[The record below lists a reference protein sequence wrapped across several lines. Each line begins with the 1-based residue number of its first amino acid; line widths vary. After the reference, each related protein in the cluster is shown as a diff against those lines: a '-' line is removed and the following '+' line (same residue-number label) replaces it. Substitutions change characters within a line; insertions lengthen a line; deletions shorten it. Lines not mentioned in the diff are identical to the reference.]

1 MNDINKRYNIGLSII
16 NNNQGVKTML
26 NNIIKPS
33 RIIKSYK
40 IFNRLKSIINKVFE
54 NVGYFFIGYK
64 VDIELNQ
71 SDILEAK
78 AKIRILRNTQSHN
91 IDDIEKIKT
100 EDIQG
105 IKYHIKAIRKYK
117 IGLHE
122 FGELKKEVEA
132 LKDTINI
139 LRRDCKQVQEIN
151 KDDIKEVEKNLEDFT
166 SRYYQERF
174 VDDMKETKVNELLFT
189 TNNKMLNDCSK
200 ELISF
205 IIDADRY
212 EDNIDIKDVNN
223 ILRKHINLTNERG
236 QDGTK

>member
-1 MNDINKRYNIGLSII
+1 MNEINKRYNIGMSII
-16 NNNQGVKTML
+16 NNNQGVKAVGKIILVIGAIL
-26 NNIIKPS
+26 NKTIKPS
-33 RIIKSYK
+33 IIIKSYK

-91 IDDIEKIKT
+91 I
-100 EDIQG
+100 EDIQ
-105 IKYHIKAIRKYK
+105 A
-117 IGLHE
+117 
-122 FGELKKEVEA
+122 LKKYVSKKFVKIELHMANTEQIKTLTKDVDV
-132 LKDTINI
+132 LKKYIKKAPAKKGFTH
-139 LRRDCKQVQEIN
+139 N
-151 KDDIKEVEKNLEDFT
+151 KT
-166 SRYYQERF
+166 
-174 VDDMKETKVNELLFT
+174 NELLFT
-189 TNNKMLNDCSK
+189 TNNKMLNDCSE

-205 IIDADRY
+205 IIDANEY

-223 ILRKHINLTNERG
+223 ILRKHINLSNERG

>member
-1 MNDINKRYNIGLSII
+1 MKLKNYRYLNNINKRYNIGISII
-16 NNNQGVKTML
+16 NNNQGVKAML
-26 NNIIKPS
+26 NDIIKPS

-40 IFNRLKSIINKVFE
+40 IYNRLKSIINKVFE

-64 VDIELNQ
+64 VDIEQNQ

-91 IDDIEKIKT
+91 IDDIIKLKNELITLDDLINSNTHNKI
-100 EDIQG
+100 
-105 IKYHIKAIRKYK
+105 
-117 IGLHE
+117 
-122 FGELKKEVEA
+122 
-132 LKDTINI
+132 
-139 LRRDCKQVQEIN
+139 
-151 KDDIKEVEKNLEDFT
+151 
-166 SRYYQERF
+166 
-174 VDDMKETKVNELLFT
+174 NELLFT

-205 IIDADRY
+205 IIDAKEY
-212 EDNIDIKDVNN
+212 EDKVDIKDVNN

>member
-1 MNDINKRYNIGLSII
+1 MNQINKRYNIGLSII
-16 NNNQGVKTML
+16 NNNGGVKAML
-26 NNIIKPS
+26 NDIIKPS

-64 VDIELNQ
+64 VDIEQNQ

-91 IDDIEKIKT
+91 IEDIETLTKYVSKKFVKIELEMANIEQIKT
-100 EDIQG
+100 LTKDVDYNHNEILTLASSV
-105 IKYHIKAIRKYK
+105 KV
-117 IGLHE
+117 
-122 FGELKKEVEA
+122 LKKY
-132 LKDTINI
+132 
-139 LRRDCKQVQEIN
+139 
-151 KDDIKEVEKNLEDFT
+151 IKKAPAKKGFNSYEQKGLYN
-166 SRYYQERF
+166 
-174 VDDMKETKVNELLFT
+174 LLFT

-205 IIDADRY
+205 IIDANRY
-212 EDNIDIKDVNN
+212 EDNINIKDVNN

-236 QDGTK
+236 QDGTE

>member
-1 MNDINKRYNIGLSII
+1 MNDINKRYNIGMSII

-64 VDIELNQ
+64 VDIEQNQ

-78 AKIRILRNTQSHN
+78 AKIRILRSNQSHN
-91 IDDIEKIKT
+91 INEL
-100 EDIQG
+100 
-105 IKYHIKAIRKYK
+105 YRKPAPKKKPAVKSVKFNLLDYYK
-117 IGLHE
+117 KLN
-122 FGELKKEVEA
+122 KE
-132 LKDTINI
+132 
-139 LRRDCKQVQEIN
+139 
-151 KDDIKEVEKNLEDFT
+151 EKN
-166 SRYYQERF
+166 
-174 VDDMKETKVNELLFT
+174 NLLFT

-200 ELISF
+200 ELINF
-205 IIDADRY
+205 VLDANEYD
-212 EDNIDIKDVNN
+212 DKVDIKDVNN

>member
-16 NNNQGVKTML
+16 NNNQGVKAML

-33 RIIKSYK
+33 KIIKSYK

-64 VDIELNQ
+64 VDIEQNQ

-78 AKIRILRNTQSHN
+78 AKIRILRSNQSQNTKTNEINEYGIKALRDTQSHN
-91 IDDIEKIKT
+91 IDDIKVIQKKIHLIKV
-100 EDIQG
+100 IQ
-105 IKYHIKAIRKYK
+105 KYK

-122 FGELKKEVEA
+122 FEELKKEVEA
-132 LKDTINI
+132 VKDTLNK
-139 LRRDCKQVQEIN
+139 LRRDCAKQ
-151 KDDIKEVEKNLEDFT
+151 KKTPTKN
-166 SRYYQERF
+166 
-174 VDDMKETKVNELLFT
+174 KVNELLFT
-189 TNNKMLNDCSK
+189 TNNKMLNDCSR
-200 ELISF
+200 ELINF
-205 IIDADRY
+205 VLDANEYD
-212 EDNIDIKDVNN
+212 DKVDIKDVNN

>member
-1 MNDINKRYNIGLSII
+1 
-16 NNNQGVKTML
+16 ML

-91 IDDIEKIKT
+91 IDDIQAIEKYVSKKFVKIELHMANTEQIKT
-100 EDIQG
+100 
-105 IKYHIKAIRKYK
+105 
-117 IGLHE
+117 
-122 FGELKKEVEA
+122 LKKEVEA
-132 LKDTINI
+132 LKD
-139 LRRDCKQVQEIN
+139 
-151 KDDIKEVEKNLEDFT
+151 
-166 SRYYQERF
+166 Y
-174 VDDMKETKVNELLFT
+174 
-189 TNNKMLNDCSK
+189 
-200 ELISF
+200 
-205 IIDADRY
+205 
-212 EDNIDIKDVNN
+212 
-223 ILRKHINLTNERG
+223 INLTNERG

>member
-16 NNNQGVKTML
+16 NNNQGVKAML
-26 NNIIKPS
+26 NDIIKPS

-64 VDIELNQ
+64 VDIEQNQ

-91 IDDIEKIKT
+91 IDDIIKLKNELITLDDLINSNTHNKI
-100 EDIQG
+100 
-105 IKYHIKAIRKYK
+105 
-117 IGLHE
+117 
-122 FGELKKEVEA
+122 
-132 LKDTINI
+132 
-139 LRRDCKQVQEIN
+139 
-151 KDDIKEVEKNLEDFT
+151 
-166 SRYYQERF
+166 
-174 VDDMKETKVNELLFT
+174 NELLFT

-205 IIDADRY
+205 IIDAKEY
-212 EDNIDIKDVNN
+212 EDKVDIKDVNN

>member
-16 NNNQGVKTML
+16 NNSGGFKAML
-26 NNIIKPS
+26 NDIIKPS

-78 AKIRILRNTQSHN
+78 SKIRILRNTQSHN
-91 IDDIEKIKT
+91 I
-100 EDIQG
+100 EDI
-105 IKYHIKAIRKYK
+105 IKLKNELITLDDLINSNTHNK
-117 IGLHE
+117 I
-122 FGELKKEVEA
+122 
-132 LKDTINI
+132 
-139 LRRDCKQVQEIN
+139 
-151 KDDIKEVEKNLEDFT
+151 
-166 SRYYQERF
+166 
-174 VDDMKETKVNELLFT
+174 NELLFT

-205 IIDADRY
+205 IIDAKEY
-212 EDNIDIKDVNN
+212 EDKVDIKDVNN

>member
-1 MNDINKRYNIGLSII
+1 MNEINKRYNLGMSIQDKYNSKTMRIILNDWINYYNQYLKI

-91 IDDIEKIKT
+91 IDDIQAIEKYVSKKFVKIELHMANTEQIKT
-100 EDIQG
+100 
-105 IKYHIKAIRKYK
+105 
-117 IGLHE
+117 
-122 FGELKKEVEA
+122 LKKEVEA
-132 LKDTINI
+132 LKD
-139 LRRDCKQVQEIN
+139 
-151 KDDIKEVEKNLEDFT
+151 
-166 SRYYQERF
+166 Y
-174 VDDMKETKVNELLFT
+174 
-189 TNNKMLNDCSK
+189 
-200 ELISF
+200 
-205 IIDADRY
+205 
-212 EDNIDIKDVNN
+212 
-223 ILRKHINLTNERG
+223 INLTNERG

>member
-1 MNDINKRYNIGLSII
+1 MKLKNYRYLNNINKRYNIGISII
-16 NNNQGVKTML
+16 NNNQGVKAML
-26 NNIIKPS
+26 NDIIKPS

-64 VDIELNQ
+64 VDIEQNQ

-91 IDDIEKIKT
+91 IDDII
-100 EDIQG
+100 
-105 IKYHIKAIRKYK
+105 
-117 IGLHE
+117 
-122 FGELKKEVEA
+122 ELKKVIDMRINMLEGSMIKSDKKA
-132 LKDTINI
+132 IYKDS
-139 LRRDCKQVQEIN
+139 V
-151 KDDIKEVEKNLEDFT
+151 NL
-166 SRYYQERF
+166 
-174 VDDMKETKVNELLFT
+174 NELLFT

-205 IIDADRY
+205 IIDAKEY
-212 EDNIDIKDVNN
+212 EDKVDIKDINN